1 VLVATSNV
9 APDDLYKN
17 GLNRGF
23 FLGFIELLKRY
34 VDVARLDANADYRLD
49 KLAGTPMYFLTG
61 DDEQVAAM
69 GRLWRRL
76 LGGRDPAPEKLTVV
90 GHPVTVPQA
99 AGGLARFSFA
109 DLCEKPLGAS
119 DYRAIADRYH
129 TVFVTDVPAL
139 SPEKRNETKRF
150 ITLIDVLYDTHV
162 RLIVSAAAEPDHLF
176 TGDEGTEAFE
186 FQRTASRLVEMRS
199 AGYVEACETMPMT

>member
-1 VLVATSNV
+1 MCL
-9 APDDLYKN
+9 
-17 GLNRGF
+17 
-23 FLGFIELLKRY
+23 LG
-34 VDVARLDANADYRLD
+34 
-49 KLAGTPMYFLTG
+49 G
-61 DDEQVAAM
+61 DGGRVAAM

-76 LGGRDPAPEKLTVV
+76 LGGRDPAPEHLTVV

-99 AGGLARFSFA
+99 AGGLARFAFA
-109 DLCEKPLGAS
+109 DLCETPLGAS

-129 TVFVTDVPAL
+129 TVFVTDVPPL
-139 SPEKRNETKRF
+139 SPEKRNETNRF

-186 FQRTASRLVEMRS
+186 FRRTASRLVEMRS